1 MLHNQ
6 TKVELEDKL
15 NCCGL
20 LDTNAT
26 HAQFELDF
34 STCTAVSSTHQPLCS
49 HSTMAR
55 ERLLTRDLFFCKQ
68 GFFAI
73 KECKCALTQV

>member
-26 HAQFELDF
+26 HAEFELDF

-49 HSTMAR
+49 HSTT
-55 ERLLTRDLFFCKQ
+55 LVNKGPLFLQTRIF
-68 GFFAI
+68 
-73 KECKCALTQV
+73 